1 MTALSPS
8 AQKVQDALLALG
20 LPGKVVEFEASTRT
34 SAEAAAA
41 IGTTVAQIAK
51 SLIFRTRPGDRP
63 ILVIAS
69 GTNRVDEK
77 KLATLVGEHVE
88 RPDAAFVRNRTG
100 FSIGGVPP
108 IGHPS
113 RLATYIDRDL
123 LSLGQLWAAA
133 GTPNAVFP
141 LTADELVAMTQGQVA
156 DIAKR

>member
-1 MTALSPS
+1 MALNPS
-8 AQKVQDALLALG
+8 AQKVQDALTALG
-20 LPGKVVEFEASTRT
+20 HKGRVVEFEASTRT

-51 SLIFRTRPGDRP
+51 SLIFRTRPGGRP

-77 KLATLVGEHVE
+77 KLAALVGERIE
-88 RPDAAFVRNRTG
+88 RPDADYVRNRTG
-100 FSIGGVPP
+100 FAIGGVPP
-108 IGHPS
+108 IGHPT

-123 LSLGQLWAAA
+123 LALGDLWAAA

-141 LTADELVAMTQGQVA
+141 IRADELVAMTRGEVA
-156 DIAKR
+156 DLASR